1 MHAVIPDNVPKPIG
15 LGVLAKDPSKHF
27 LVVEFKDM
35 DEEMPAVSEF
45 VAVIA
50 KLHKNSVS
58 PTGEFG
64 FDVPTSQSLQL
75 DNSWC
80 KTWEAFFTRAFR
92 GTVGLEQEVQGH
104 DEELQ
109 RLAEQTC
116 EKVIPRL
123 LRPMESSGRKLKPT
137 LLHGDLW
144 HRNVGVDVM
153 TDEPVLYDCCSFF
166 GHHECKL
173 FIPPRQLENIEIT
186 WISPMLT
193 TSFR

>member
-1 MHAVIPDNVPKPIG
+1 MPKPIG
-15 LGVLAKDPSKHF
+15 LGVLAKEPSKHF

-35 DEEMPAVSEF
+35 VEEMPAISDF
-45 VAVIA
+45 VGVIA

-75 DNSWC
+75 DNAWC
-80 KTWEAFFTRAFR
+80 KTWEEFFTRAFL
-92 GTVGLEQEVQGH
+92 GTVRLEQEVQGY

-109 RLAEQTC
+109 RLAEQMC

-123 LRPMESSGRKLKPT
+123 LRPMESAGRALKPS

-144 HRNVGVDVM
+144 HGNVGVDAM
-153 TDEPVLYDCCSFF
+153 TDEPILYDCCSFY
-166 GHHECKL
+166 GHHECEQINN
-173 FIPPRQLENIEIT
+173 F
-186 WISPMLT
+186 PMLVT
-193 TSFR
+193 AL